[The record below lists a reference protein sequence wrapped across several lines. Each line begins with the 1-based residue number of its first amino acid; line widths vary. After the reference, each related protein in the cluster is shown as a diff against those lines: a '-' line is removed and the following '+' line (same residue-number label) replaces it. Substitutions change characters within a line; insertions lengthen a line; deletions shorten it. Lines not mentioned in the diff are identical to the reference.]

1 MKKHIIKINIFL
13 FTVLFL
19 PSCFPTNEP
28 VLYEKYT
35 FSNENANLYLI
46 NLTDHDISAFL
57 EKNDG
62 NTESRIISTTKLS
75 EDERNNLRTR
85 YLSKERFISFICR
98 TIENEDT
105 ANASEENKLPFSL
118 NKKDLLC
125 NDFSQSGINYVTIK
139 DADNNTLYTSKVVIP
154 KDDLTV
160 TLAHNT
166 GGFSLR
172 EIEKNFAD
180 GDFLFT
186 SRPGDYLFVDCDIIL
201 KETPDDYYGSIKNP
215 RYIII
220 ISE

>member
-1 MKKHIIKINIFL
+1 M
-13 FTVLFL
+13 
-19 PSCFPTNEP
+19 
-28 VLYEKYT
+28 
-35 FSNENANLYLI
+35 
-46 NLTDHDISAFL
+46 
-57 EKNDG
+57 
-62 NTESRIISTTKLS
+62 S
-75 EDERNNLRTR
+75 EDESNNLRTR

-98 TIENEDT
+98 TIENE
-105 ANASEENKLPFSL
+105 
-118 NKKDLLC
+118 
-125 NDFSQSGINYVTIK
+125 
-139 DADNNTLYTSKVVIP
+139 DNNTLYTSKVVIP

-201 KETPDDYYGSIKNP
+201 KETPDDDYGAIKNP

>member
-1 MKKHIIKINIFL
+1 MQ
-13 FTVLFL
+13 
-19 PSCFPTNEP
+19 P
-28 VLYEKYT
+28 VSYKSYWPWYFR
-35 FSNENANLYLI
+35 FSW
-46 NLTDHDISAFL
+46 
-57 EKNDG
+57 KNDG

-75 EDERNNLRTR
+75 EDESNNLRTR

-98 TIENEDT
+98 TIENE
-105 ANASEENKLPFSL
+105 
-118 NKKDLLC
+118 
-125 NDFSQSGINYVTIK
+125 
-139 DADNNTLYTSKVVIP
+139 DNNTLYTSKVVIP

-201 KETPDDYYGSIKNP
+201 KETPDDYYGAIKNP